1 MFFPSLHSN
10 PELCFSMEALFQNSV
25 LIFSIIFETKEEQFL
40 KDFSSQNLFSPSNKT
55 FCRKF
60 CSLFSHAVM
69 SDSLRPMDCVA
80 HQVPLSMG
88 FSRQEYQSGLPPI
101 PSPWGS
107 SRPIGQTHVSCT
119 GRQILTT
126 EPNREAPRR
135 KTVKIRMNLLW
146 LGPVPP
152 IYLCLLFLL

>member
-40 KDFSSQNLFSPSNKT
+40 KDFSSRNLFSPSDKT

-69 SDSLRPMDCVA
+69 SNSLKP
-80 HQVPLSMG
+80 H
-88 FSRQEYQSGLPPI
+88 GLCSPP
-101 PSPWGS
+101 GS
-107 SRPIGQTHVSCT
+107 SVHGILQARILEWVATNSSPLQIFPTHRSNPLA
-119 GRQILTT
+119 GRFFTT
-126 EPNREAPRR
+126 EPTREAPCR
-135 KTVKIRMNLLW
+135 KTIKIGMNCFGWGLSHLHTFPSFSCCD
-146 LGPVPP
+146 L
-152 IYLCLLFLL
+152 

>member
-60 CSLFSHAVM
+60 YSLFSQAVM
-69 SDSLRPMDCVA
+69 SDSLRP
-80 HQVPLSMG
+80 H
-88 FSRQEYQSGLPPI
+88 GLCSPP
-101 PSPWGS
+101 GS
-107 SRPIGQTHVSCT
+107 SVHGILQARILEWVATNSFPLGIFPTHRSNPHLLHWQADSLLLSQTGKPHVGRPL
-119 GRQILTT
+119 R
-126 EPNREAPRR
+126 
-135 KTVKIRMNLLW
+135 
-146 LGPVPP
+146 
-152 IYLCLLFLL
+152 